1 MHDTGNFLTYTLPQ
15 PLRVV
20 GELLARAK
28 GSTVGPMQFGIY
40 HPWRQ

>member
-28 GSTVGPMQFGIY
+28 G
-40 HPWRQ
+40 RQ